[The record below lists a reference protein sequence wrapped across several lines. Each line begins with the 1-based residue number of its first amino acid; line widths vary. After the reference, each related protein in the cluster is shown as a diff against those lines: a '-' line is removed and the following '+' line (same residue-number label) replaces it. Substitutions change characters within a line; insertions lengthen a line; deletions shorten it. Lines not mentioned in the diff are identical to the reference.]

1 MIGYICGLATCLN
14 ASFWILVILATIPG
28 VSAMPDQSSFPN
40 ISFKLFNE
48 FVKENFSSKV
58 SLSTV
63 LIVLFTITNNSELLN
78 LHARQQTPL
87 LEGEYKIEASGW
99 IRALARALKDH
110 LQSSSNTLLIQ
121 TERDQNFSNNDCI
134 KCLGLKLDALAK
146 VLSLYPSFTKDKA
159 IKKPK
164 AISHDEI
171 KPVLVICPESIVCED
186 LSCKPWSLRQISNP
200 RDIPKVTLIKGVNMY
215 SNVSVL
221 TGQCSKCE
229 STYMADHE
237 HFKDNN
243 NTWQRVYLNSA
254 KYLKIGQSLW
264 VDRIFSSA
272 VINGVYSFHASA
284 AAYTEY
290 WNNSFVVS
298 TSVDSMKLGCRQVWQ
313 AFVQESLRTIAAAS
327 EINLELNDNSSID
340 EVVREAY
347 TILGENGII
356 RSANEHAC
364 SECTHE
370 HKNVSDIPIADNRDD
385 PAAVANMDEN
395 NAVPVLRQEPNSE
408 VEQGPNT
415 NTQVQTQLDNQK
427 ALVKMVVLDGIV
439 MGPQHC
445 AFENCTENLL
455 NARGGVF
462 CRNHNLE
469 YGAKCR
475 VYNCHIQKE
484 PGTQACHWHQR
495 EWSKFVQSRS
505 AQNLA
510 GIRRMLRRPNE
521 NLPWQPT
528 REANTQ
534 PHDEP
539 APETQMLKNYFAAA

>member
-221 TGQCSKCE
+221 TGQCSQCE

-243 NTWQRVYLNSA
+243 NTWQ
-254 KYLKIGQSLW
+254 
-264 VDRIFSSA
+264 
-272 VINGVYSFHASA
+272 
-284 AAYTEY
+284 
-290 WNNSFVVS
+290 
-298 TSVDSMKLGCRQVWQ
+298 
-313 AFVQESLRTIAAAS
+313 
-327 EINLELNDNSSID
+327 
-340 EVVREAY
+340 
-347 TILGENGII
+347 
-356 RSANEHAC
+356 
-364 SECTHE
+364 
-370 HKNVSDIPIADNRDD
+370 
-385 PAAVANMDEN
+385 
-395 NAVPVLRQEPNSE
+395 
-408 VEQGPNT
+408 
-415 NTQVQTQLDNQK
+415 
-427 ALVKMVVLDGIV
+427 
-439 MGPQHC
+439 
-445 AFENCTENLL
+445 
-455 NARGGVF
+455 
-462 CRNHNLE
+462 
-469 YGAKCR
+469 
-475 VYNCHIQKE
+475 
-484 PGTQACHWHQR
+484 
-495 EWSKFVQSRS
+495 
-505 AQNLA
+505 
-510 GIRRMLRRPNE
+510 
-521 NLPWQPT
+521 
-528 REANTQ
+528 
-534 PHDEP
+534 
-539 APETQMLKNYFAAA
+539 